1 MAGADTHV
9 SRRFGVHN
17 RAEAMTM
24 LGNRSRATKPTLA
37 VWLLVLVAD
46 AAAASGTA
54 LLVYVL
60 SGVIA
65 VAIVLA
71 AAAAVRATTGQDRL
85 TPRPIRVRAHRAYDY
100 RRR

>member
-1 MAGADTHV
+1 MAGEDAHV

-17 RAEAMTM
+17 RPEAMTM

-54 LLVYVL
+54 LLVYAL
-60 SGVIA
+60 TGVIA

-71 AAAAVRATTGQDRL
+71 ATAAVRSTTDGGRM
-85 TPRPIRVRAHRAYDY
+85 TPRPIRVRAHRAYDH
-100 RRR
+100 RQR

>member
-1 MAGADTHV
+1 
-9 SRRFGVHN
+9 
-17 RAEAMTM
+17 MTM

-54 LLVYVL
+54 MLVYL
-60 SGVIA
+60 LTGVVAI
-65 VAIVLA
+65 AIVLA
-71 AAAAVRATTGQDRL
+71 AAAAVRTTTGRDRL
-85 TPRPIRVRAHRAYDY
+85 TPQAIRVRAHREYDY